1 MKLGVAVV
9 SACLMVSSVL
19 GLGCN
24 RNRQEAV
31 IMAND
36 ADKMI
41 ALNPAGAA
49 TKYEQATKLDPTNH
63 RIFFKLAMAYR
74 KTEDWD
80 KVASA
85 LSRAVQIAPK
95 YANYWFERGYALE
108 MQAKKKVITY
118 EEAKEPFQKCVQAD
132 PNFADCYEELGN
144 VFLWTDDEQKALE
157 NYTKAIEHDPT
168 QIRYFATV
176 ADLYLRLG
184 FVKEAEQV
192 LKDAKGFAK
201 PNDKALYGVHVLLS
215 QVYQER
221 DQTNEMVTEL
231 EAAKAV
237 VGGEGSEAVQIL
249 FNLGSTYAQL
259 KPPRTQE
266 AIQMLKGFTQRA
278 CKGAKAAQYKTECE
292 TSQSL
297 VARLGGTM
305 Q

>member
-9 SACLMVSSVL
+9 AACVMMSSVL
-19 GLGCN
+19 GLGCS

-31 IMAND
+31 ILANE
-36 ADKMI
+36 ADKMLS
-41 ALNPAGAA
+41 LNPSGAA
-49 TKYEQATKLDPTNH
+49 QKYEQATKLDPTNH

-74 KTEDWD
+74 KGEEWD
-80 KVASA
+80 KDASA
-85 LSRAVQIAPK
+85 LARAVQIAPK

-108 MQAKKKVITY
+108 MQAKKKVIGY
-118 EEAKEPFQKCVQAD
+118 EEAKEPFQKCVAAD

-157 NYTKAIEHDPT
+157 NYTKAVEHDPS
-168 QIRYFATV
+168 QVRYFAAL

-184 FVKEAEQV
+184 YVKEAEQV
-192 LKDAKGFAK
+192 LTDAKGFAK
-201 PNDKALYGVHVLLS
+201 PNDKMLYGIHVLLS

-221 DQTNEMVTEL
+221 GQTSEMVTEL

-237 VGGEGSEAVQIL
+237 VGNEGSEAVQIL
-249 FNLGSTYAQL
+249 YNLGSTYAQL
-259 KPPRTQE
+259 TPPRTQE

-278 CKGAKAAQYKTECE
+278 CKGAKSAQYKTECE
-292 TSQSL
+292 TSQAL

>member
-1 MKLGVAVV
+1 MKLK
-9 SACLMVSSVL
+9 LVL
-19 GLGCN
+19 ALATTIVFAGTGCS

-31 IMAND
+31 ILANQ
-36 ADKMI
+36 ADKEVQ
-41 ALNPAGAA
+41 LNPEGASA
-49 TKYEQATKLDPTNH
+49 KSEQATKLDPTNH
-63 RIFFKLAMAYR
+63 QIFFKLANAY
-74 KTEDWD
+74 KKKEEWD
-80 KVASA
+80 KMASA
-85 LSRAVQIAPK
+85 LSRAAQLAPK
-95 YANYWFERGYALE
+95 FANYWFWRGWALE
-108 MQAKKKVITY
+108 QQARKKTIQW
-118 EEAKEPFQKCVQAD
+118 EEAKEPYTKCIETD
-132 PNFADCYEELGN
+132 PNFADCYSQLGT
-144 VFLWTDDEQKALE
+144 VMLFTDDEQKALE

-168 QIRYFATV
+168 QIRYFASL
-176 ADLYLRLG
+176 ADLYIRLG
-184 FVKEAEQV
+184 YVKEAEQV

-201 PNDKALYGVHVLLS
+201 PNDKMLYGVHVLLS

-221 DQTNEMVTEL
+221 EQVNEMVTEL

-237 VGGEGSEAVQIL
+237 VGNEGSEAVQIL

-278 CKGAKAAQYKTECE
+278 CKGAKSAQYKTECE